1 MAKRKMYG
9 DDAES
14 AMEDKMEGMEECN
27 ERAKH
32 ITAGIATV
40 MSGSALR
47 DEMPD
52 GIDREAFQ
60 DRNVDKEDYVDGE

>member
-9 DDAES
+9 NDTKS
-14 AMEDKMEGMEECN
+14 MSMEECD

-47 DEMPD
+47 DEMPA
-52 GIDREAFQ
+52 GIESSAFQ
-60 DRNVDKEDYVDGE
+60 DHNVDKEDYVDGE